1 MNNNILIIILILLI
15 LIFITLIIYNI
26 YKIFFFIEKKKYK
39 KIKVYLINLDSRKD
53 RLNNFLNNY
62 NLNFSYEKIK
72 AIDKLIINPL
82 ELYKKNILGKYGF
95 NNLNKKIRTS
105 HYEFNTKGAIGCYLS
120 HIKTWEK
127 ILEDDIDYGIIF
139 EDDVNINKKIND
151 KLLIKYIQKAPKDWD
166 IILLNKNRI
175 KGKRYKENIYKIERF
190 ICTHSY
196 IIKKTSINKIISNIY
211 PINQQIDFKL
221 SILAKKNIINIYHFK
236 NKELVY
242 EQNENFTSN
251 IQTDIIKNAS
261 WELIDI

>member
-1 MNNNILIIILILLI
+1 MNNILLSIILLI
-15 LIFITLIIYNI
+15 LIILIFIIYNI
-26 YKIFFFIEKKKYK
+26 YIIFFFKKKKYIN
-39 KIKVYLINLDSRKD
+39 IKVYLINLDSRKD
-53 RLNNFLNNY
+53 RLKNFLNNY

-139 EDDVNINKKIND
+139 EDDIKINKKIDNE
-151 KLLIKYIQKAPKDWD
+151 LLIKYIMKAPKDWD

-175 KGKRYKENIYKIERF
+175 KGKKYKENIYKIERF

-242 EQNENFTSN
+242 EQNNNFTSN